1 MQAYIWCEEG
11 KAGTKNVLQRTYSSV
26 CTEAIHDFPS
36 C

>member
-26 CTEAIHDFPS
+26 CTETIHDSPS